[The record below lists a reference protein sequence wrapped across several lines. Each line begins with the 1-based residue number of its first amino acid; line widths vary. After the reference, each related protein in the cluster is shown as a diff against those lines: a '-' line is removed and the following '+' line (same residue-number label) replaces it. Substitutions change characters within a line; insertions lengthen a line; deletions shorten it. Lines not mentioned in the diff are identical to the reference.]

1 MIVDYLL
8 RAARIGSTWVLW
20 ILLALSVVSV
30 ALMVE
35 RWLHFRR
42 LRDRDRGL
50 RERVAAALRDGDF
63 ERTSRL
69 LSASHTVEAAVVARA
84 LAWREGGPRAV
95 GDALTSEF
103 AEAKVGLERGLNF
116 LGTLGNNAPFIGLF
130 GTVLGVI
137 EAFNQLGGGPNKAAM
152 GNVMSG
158 IAEALVATGVG
169 LFVAIPAVIAFNILQ
184 KRIAEIEDAAQSL
197 GKLVTAALEGNPA
210 PASPPEVEVPHA
222 NGARIESVAIA
233 AAATGGA

>member
-20 ILLALSVVSV
+20 LLLALSVVSV
-30 ALMVE
+30 ALMIE

-50 RERVAAALRDGDF
+50 RERVAAALRDGDL
-63 ERTSRL
+63 ERAERQL
-69 LSASHTVEAAVVARA
+69 AASETIEAAVVVRA
-84 LAWREGGPRAV
+84 LAWKDRGPGAV
-95 GDALTSEF
+95 GDALASELV
-103 AEAKVGLERGLNF
+103 ASKVGLERGLNF

-152 GNVMSG
+152 GNVMTG

-169 LFVAIPAVIAFNILQ
+169 LFVALPAVIAFNLQQ
-184 KRIAEIEDAAQSL
+184 KRITEIEDAAQGL
-197 GKLVTAALEGNPA
+197 GKLVTAALQGV
-210 PASPPEVEVPHA
+210 PPEAPTPSEEEVPHT
-222 NGARIESVAIA
+222 NGTSLVALA
-233 AAATGGA
+233 GGA